1 MIDDH
6 FTQVGKMIEIAKV
19 VKRKIDLFA
28 RQAMKK
34 ADSKA
39 NLAKIMEILKEEL
52 TNYNK

>member
-6 FTQVGKMIEIAKV
+6 FTHLGKMIEIAKV

-28 RQAMKK
+28 RQVMKK
-34 ADSKA
+34 SDSKA
-39 NLAKIMEILKEEL
+39 NLAKIMEILKEKL